1 MSRDPWITTF
11 LAVTLS
17 VVAHTEAIGQ
27 QRTMISADHLAKLS
41 AARNTTLQ
49 RVGPGG
55 IDTIRDDRA
64 IVLDSGEVIVATRPL
79 HEQVVS
85 RDSSAGIGL
94 HWDVPVS
101 LIVPTESG
109 PRTLRVTIQTG
120 GGLTYIPDQA
130 TFAGDV
136 LVGLED
142 EERPYDRIVLTT
154 PVLIQTI
161 PIGGEVT
168 PDTVSLAHTQIPLQR
183 LRVTA
188 RSPGDSIALRILY
201 ASQDPM
207 DIQVP
212 VRRAALAIAPAR
224 IRINGLGLEK
234 ARFAVTLPSD
244 LDVDSLPVSI
254 SSLLQP
260 DARIAYAVAGRPAMF
275 TVQSRGVGSDTLRA
289 VGPHYVLGTLATV
302 EYVLPWLFLAAALL
316 GGMVGM
322 TIREVTKEGRES
334 ARDHINANALAGV
347 LVGLL
352 VAVAFAV
359 GINLLPI
366 AVSGPPVEAVVFVV
380 AGLGAFLGGTAL
392 RKAVLHS

>member
-1 MSRDPWITTF
+1 MSRDPWITA
-11 LAVTLS
+11 LLVVTLS
-17 VVAHTEAIGQ
+17 VGAHTEAVAQ
-27 QRTMISADHLAKLS
+27 QRTMVSADQLAKLG

-55 IDTIRDDRA
+55 TDTIRDDRA
-64 IVLDSGEVIVATRPL
+64 VVLEPGELIVATRPPQ
-79 HEQVVS
+79 EQAMS
-85 RDSSAGIGL
+85 QDSSAGIGS

-101 LIVPTESG
+101 LIVPTDVG

-120 GGLTYIPDQA
+120 GGLSYVPDQA

-142 EERPYDRIVLTT
+142 EERPHDRIILTT
-154 PVLIQTI
+154 PVMIQTI

-168 PDTVSLAHTQIPLQR
+168 PDIVSLSHTQIPLQR
-183 LRVTA
+183 LHVTA

-201 ASQDPM
+201 AYQDPL
-207 DIQVP
+207 DIMVP
-212 VRRAALAIAPAR
+212 VRRTALAIAPAR

-234 ARFAVTLPSD
+234 ARLAVTLPSD
-244 LDVDSLPVSI
+244 LDVDSLPVSV

-260 DARIAYAVAGRPAMF
+260 DARTAYTVAGRPAMF
-275 TVQSRGVGSDTLRA
+275 TVQSRGVGVDTLRA
-289 VGPHYVLGTLATV
+289 VGPHYVLGTLATI
-302 EYVLPWLFLAAALL
+302 EYILPWLFLAAALL

-322 TIREVTKEGRES
+322 TIREVTKEGRAS
-334 ARDHINANALAGV
+334 ARDHISANALAGV

-380 AGLGAFLGGTAL
+380 AGLGAFLGGTSL
-392 RKAVLHS
+392 RKAVLHT

>member
-1 MSRDPWITTF
+1 MSRGPWTTA
-11 LAVTLS
+11 LVSVTLF
-17 VVAHTEAIGQ
+17 VGAQTVLEAQ
-27 QRTMISADHLAKLS
+27 QRTTVSVDQLTKLG

-55 IDTIRDDRA
+55 VETIRNDRP
-64 IVLDSGEVIVATRPL
+64 IVLDSGDVIVATPPPQ
-79 HEQVVS
+79 EQVVS
-85 RDSSAGIGL
+85 RDSSAGMGI

-101 LIVPTESG
+101 LIVPTEAG

-120 GGLTYIPDQA
+120 GGLTYIPDQG

-142 EERPYDRIVLTT
+142 EERPHDRIVLTT

-161 PIGGEVT
+161 PMVGEVT
-168 PDTVSLAHTQIPLQR
+168 PDTVSLAHTQVPLQR
-183 LRVTA
+183 LHVTA

-201 ASQDPM
+201 ASQDPL

-212 VRRAALAIAPAR
+212 VRRAALAIAPTR

-234 ARFAVTLPSD
+234 ARLAVMLPSD
-244 LDVDSLPVSI
+244 LDVDSLPISV

-260 DARIAYAVAGRPAMF
+260 DARTAYTVAGRPAMF
-275 TVQSRGVGSDTLRA
+275 TFQSRGLGFDTLRA
-289 VGPHYVLGTLATV
+289 VGPHFVHGSVATI
-302 EYVLPWLFLAAALL
+302 EYVLPWLFLVAALL

-322 TIREVTKEGRES
+322 TIREVTKEGREV
-334 ARDHINANALAGV
+334 ARSHVNVNALAGV

-359 GINLLPI
+359 GVNLLPI

-392 RKAVLHS
+392 RKAVLHT